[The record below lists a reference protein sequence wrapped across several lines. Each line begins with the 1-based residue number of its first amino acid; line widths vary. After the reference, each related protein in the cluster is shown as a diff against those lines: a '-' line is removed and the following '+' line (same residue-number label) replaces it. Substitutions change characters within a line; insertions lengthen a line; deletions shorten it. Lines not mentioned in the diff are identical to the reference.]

1 MEFGLGPFFS
11 TEEREQVCDFSVPV
25 YTDYYALF
33 MVRPA
38 ISSDVSGF
46 TKPFTKEV
54 KLDTICILASAVF
67 FRHYFEMMINS
78 NRSSY

>member
-1 MEFGLGPFFS
+1 MEFGLGPFFA
-11 TEEREQVCDFSVPV
+11 TEEREKVCDFSEPV
-25 YTDYYALF
+25 YTDHYALF

-54 KLDTICILASAVF
+54 KTIAYQL
-67 FRHYFEMMINS
+67 
-78 NRSSY
+78 